1 MLALAVVD
9 NARAHVPTS
18 SHLYRCCE
26 DWEHSQ
32 YHDSDWYCVAYDA
45 ANDTLVRVE
54 TGSTRH
60 AGGTSGLG
68 GVIPMTDAMRP
79 RALAAL
85 VRLYFGILTRQ
96 EQRDAETPSIAL
108 LAPGTQVRL
117 LAPHRCMAKD
127 KSTADI
133 TCPRCDGSGQ
143 WTNPYRP
150 SDKRE
155 CRACKGSGKVQ
166 RTVRT
171 RAKGGDGKQAWI
183 KLAAGTVA
191 TVVSQA
197 TFGTFYRNGYNQP
210 DRGNTTV
217 YLRLADGTEAQAP
230 AEKLRL
236 DRDPPSE
243 DVVLAMA
250 QDAANRGGYYP
261 PFATARTSLM

>member
-1 MLALAVVD
+1 MNALSVVE
-9 NARAHVPTS
+9 NASVCAPLGS
-18 SHLYRCCE
+18 LYRCCA

-32 YHDSDWYCVAYDA
+32 PDDSDWYCVAYDA
-45 ANDTLVRVE
+45 KNDQLVRVE

-68 GVIPMTDAMRP
+68 GVIPMTDAVRP
-79 RALAAL
+79 RAHAAL

-108 LAPGTQVRL
+108 LVPGTQVRFL
-117 LAPHRCMAKD
+117 VDHKCMAKD
-127 KSTADI
+127 KSTESV

-143 WTNPYRP
+143 WTNPYRRT
-150 SDKRE
+150 DKRE
-155 CRACKGSGKVQ
+155 CRACKGTGKAQ

-171 RAKGGDGKQAWI
+171 RAKGADGKQAWVR
-183 KLAAGTVA
+183 LSAGTVA

-197 TFGTFYRNGYNQP
+197 TFGTFYRNGYNTP

-236 DRDPPSE
+236 DRDPPSA
-243 DVVLAMA
+243 DKVLVMA
-250 QDAANRGGYYP
+250 QDAAERLGYYP
-261 PFATARTSLM
+261 PFATARSALM